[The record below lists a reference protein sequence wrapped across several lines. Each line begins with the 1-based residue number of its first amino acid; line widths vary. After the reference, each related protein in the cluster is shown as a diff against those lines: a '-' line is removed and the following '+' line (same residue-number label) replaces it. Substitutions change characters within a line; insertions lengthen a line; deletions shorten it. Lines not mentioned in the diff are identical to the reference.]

1 VTLVDPLWHRART
14 SPERLALR
22 VGQASLSFA
31 DLEACVRAA
40 ASRLAGL
47 GVGPGDRVALLLA
60 NGVPFVVLVHALAR
74 LGTVCVPLST
84 RLAPPE
90 LQERLADCEPSL
102 LVTEPALLAQARQ
115 AAEVRV
121 ACVDPEHPELLP
133 DAPAY
138 SVRLRLR
145 HPEGALQGIL
155 YTSATTGDPKGVALT
170 FGNHVWNAVASNLHL
185 GAGPQDPWLVVLPLY
200 HVGGLAVLWRAALVG
215 AAVVLHE
222 RFDPE
227 RFCAEVTSGAV
238 AFTSLVPTMLH
249 RVLDVWAGG
258 RPPSRLRAVLLG
270 GGPVPPEL
278 VVRATAAGWPVA
290 PTYGLTEAASQVT
303 TLHPEEAPLRPE
315 CAGRPLYPV
324 QVRAGRSSDRPAEI
338 EVRGPTVMKG
348 YYGRPADTARALRGG
363 WLRTG
368 DVGYV
373 DPEGYLHVLDRRLDL
388 VVSGGENVY
397 PAEVERVLRSHPGV
411 QDAAVVGVPDPHWGQ
426 RPVAFVQPVPGAAP
440 GEAELRAFCRER
452 LAAFKVPDRIWTVP
466 DLPRAGLDKVRR
478 SVLRQEAQRLLRG
491 ASTSGAVLH
500 WAWSS
505 SQEHPER
512 SGPMA
517 EITRTASATWT
528 GDLRTGTGHASTQS
542 GVLKDAVVTYPS
554 RFESGQGSNPE
565 ELIAAAHAACFSM
578 ALAARLSRE
587 GTPPERVETRAT
599 VTLQTGEAGAK
610 ITQVHLQTRAKVP
623 GVDPAKFREAAEGAK
638 EGCPVSQLL
647 KPGLESLT
655 LDAELV
661 S

>member
-1 VTLVDPLWHRART
+1 VTLADPLFHRART
-14 SPERLALR
+14 SPDRLALR
-22 VGQASLSFA
+22 AGGVSLSFG
-31 DLEACVRAA
+31 DLETRVRAA
-40 ASRLAGL
+40 AGRLAGL
-47 GVGPGDRVALLLA
+47 GVRPGDRVAVLLG
-60 NGVPFVVLVHALAR
+60 NGVPFAVLVWGLAR
-74 LGTVCVPLST
+74 LGAVSVPLST

-90 LQERLADCEPSL
+90 LRNRLADCEPSL
-102 LVTEPALLAQARQ
+102 LVTEPALLERARQ
-115 AAEVRV
+115 MHGVSV
-121 ACVDPEHPELLP
+121 ACVDPEHPDLLP
-133 DAPAY
+133 DAPTQP
-138 SVRLRLR
+138 VRLRLR
-145 HPEGALQGIL
+145 HPEGAPQGIL
-155 YTSATTGDPKGVALT
+155 YTSATTGDPKGVVLT
-170 FGNHVWNAVASNLHL
+170 FGNHVWSAVAANLHL

-227 RFCAEVTSGAV
+227 RFCAEVTSGTV
-238 AFTSLVPTMLH
+238 AFTSVVPTMLL
-249 RVLDVWAGG
+249 RVLDVWGAG
-258 RPPSRLRAVLLG
+258 RPPARLRAVLVG
-270 GGPVPPEL
+270 GGPIPPEL
-278 VVRATAAGWPVA
+278 VVRAAAAGWPVA

-303 TLHPEEAPLRPE
+303 TLRPEEAASRPQ
-315 CAGRPLYPV
+315 CAGRPLYPL
-324 QVRAGRSSDRPAEI
+324 QVRAGPARDRPAEI

-373 DPEGYLHVLDRRLDL
+373 DPEGYLHVVDRRLDL

-397 PAEVERVLRSHPGV
+397 PAEVERVLRSHPRV
-411 QDAAVVGVPDPHWGQ
+411 QDAAVVGVPDPRWGQ

-478 SVLRQEAQRLLRG
+478 SVLRQEAQRLLRA
-491 ASTSGAVLH
+491 ASSSGAVLH
-500 WAWSS
+500 WPWSS
-505 SQEHPER
+505 SQEHLER

-517 EITRTASATWT
+517 EITRTASASWT
-528 GDLRTGTGHASTQS
+528 GDLRTGTGRASTQS
-542 GVLKDAVVTYPS
+542 GALQDAVVTYPS

-578 ALAARLSRE
+578 ALAGRLTRE

-599 VTLQTGEAGAK
+599 VTLQTGEAGAR
-610 ITQVHLQTRAKVP
+610 ITRVHLQTRAKVP
-623 GVDPAKFREAAEGAK
+623 GLDPAKFREVAEAAK
-638 EGCPVSQLL
+638 DGCPVSQLL